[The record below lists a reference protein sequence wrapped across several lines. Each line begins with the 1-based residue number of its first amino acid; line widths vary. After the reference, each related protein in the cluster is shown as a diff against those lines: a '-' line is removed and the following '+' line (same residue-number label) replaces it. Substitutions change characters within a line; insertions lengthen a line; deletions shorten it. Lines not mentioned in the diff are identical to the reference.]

1 MKPNQKNKKKPVFII
16 AEAGSNWKVGSS
28 AADWKR
34 ACALVDVAKNAGA
47 DAVKFQTFCASSVYV
62 PNAGTSRYLS
72 KHGIQVSIVDLFQR
86 LSMPYE
92 MIPNLAAY
100 CRKQK
105 MEFMSSFFSADDFK
119 AVNPWVRRHKIASYE
134 ITHPRLLE
142 LAAQSGKPLILST
155 GAATF
160 DDIDWAVRYYRQKGG
175 KEITLMQCTAKYP
188 APLEALHLQVIP
200 EFLKRYRIPV
210 GFSDHSMDPAVGAV
224 AAVALG
230 AGVIEKHFTLSRK
243 LKGPDHAFAVEPG
256 ELHQMVQS
264 IRGCEKS
271 LGDGYKRVLGI
282 ERELSLYAQRAVQ
295 AIRDIRKE
303 DILSEG
309 KNVAILRPGSRKKG
323 MHPRWI
329 SRAEGKKA
337 KKKVALGDGIQ
348 LSNF

>member
-1 MKPNQKNKKKPVFII
+1 MPSQKNKKRPVFII

-34 ACALVDVAKNAGA
+34 ARALVDTAKEAGA
-47 DAVKFQTFCASSVYV
+47 DAVKFQTFRASSVYV
-62 PNAGTSRYLS
+62 PNAGVSAYLS
-72 KHGIQVSIVDLFQR
+72 KQGIRESIVGLFER

-92 MIPNLAAY
+92 MIPKLAAY

-119 AVNPWVRRHKIASYE
+119 IVNPWVWRHKIASYE

-155 GAATF
+155 GAAMLN
-160 DDIDWAVRYYRQKGG
+160 DIDWAIRYYRQKGG

-210 GFSDHSMDPAVGAV
+210 GFSDHSIDPVVGV
-224 AAVALG
+224 VTAVALG

-256 ELHQMVQS
+256 ELRQMVQS
-264 IRGCEKS
+264 IRGCEKA
-271 LGDGYKRVLGI
+271 LGDAHKRVLDV
-282 ERELSLYAQRAVQ
+282 ERELSLCAQRAVQ
-295 AIRDIRKE
+295 AIRDIRKG
-303 DILSEG
+303 DILREG
-309 KNVAILRPGSRKKG
+309 KNVAILRAGSRKKG

-329 SRAEGKKA
+329 FRAEGKKA
-337 KKKVALGDGIQ
+337 KKQVALGDGIQ